1 MPTNLHAS
9 IRYEVLD
16 RELQRESEENTET
29 RLRTLCSDAIILEDV
44 KYEAVEV
51 SLRTF
56 RSDIAHIK
64 RIAED
69 NNVEVKCR
77 YGKNGYYY
85 YYSRGDFSIYKK
97 EFSDSEIGQLK
108 CAMQLLSRF
117 KGLPEYDNIAG
128 LANKLE
134 KKYGLKGEDNVYVEY
149 EHIESTG
156 EEIMSDIC
164 NYIINNKPIR
174 ITYTPYGKTEKTW
187 IIHPYLLKEYN
198 NRWFLFGFNET
209 EDEISNIPLD
219 RIRVDYEPVPNAFIP
234 NTFVDFNTYF
244 DDIVGVTRNNG
255 DPVEITMQASEKR
268 YPYIDSKPLH
278 SSQRLVDADSRT
290 FTIRVIPNKELDAL
304 ILSFGADLEVIEPSW
319 YRDKIKSKIEEAKR
333 LYKGGQDNCTPAIDL
348 CIGNQVKD

>member
-16 RELQRESEENTET
+16 RELQRESEENTER
-29 RLRTLCSDAIILEDV
+29 RLRTLCSDAIIIEDA
-44 KYEAVEV
+44 KYEAAEV

-77 YGKNGYYY
+77 NGKNGYYY
-85 YYSRGDFSIYKK
+85 YYSRGDFSIFKK

-128 LANKLE
+128 LASKLE
-134 KKYGLKGEDNVYVEY
+134 KKYGLKGEGNIYVEY

-164 NYIINNKPIR
+164 NYIINKKPIR
-174 ITYTPYGKTEKTW
+174 ITYAPYGKAERTW

-198 NRWFLFGFNET
+198 NRWFLYGFNET
-209 EDEISNIPLD
+209 EDRISNMPLD
-219 RIRVDYEPVPNAFIP
+219 RIRVDYEPVPNAYIP
-234 NTFVDFNTYF
+234 NTFVDFSTYF
-244 DDIVGVTRNNG
+244 DNIVGVTLNHG
-255 DPVEITMQASEKR
+255 DPVVITLRASESR
-268 YPYIDSKPLH
+268 YPYIDSKPIH
-278 SSQRLVDADSRT
+278 SSQRLIDADSRT

-304 ILSFGADLEVIEPSW
+304 ILSFGADLEVIKPIW
-319 YRDKIKSKIEEAKR
+319 YRDKIKHKIEDAQKK
-333 LYKGGQDNCTPAIDL
+333 YDGGQDNCTPSADI
-348 CIGNQVKD
+348 CNEKQVKG